1 MIRQW
6 NRFVE
11 DPACDQHSTERYAS
25 RSHADGAVCQQRA
38 NLRSCSRSR
47 GPGEAPAI
55 ATATNTVSDAL
66 KRMEYPEEKRLEIA
80 FPVQETLAN
89 AAVQWL
95 EICRS
100 LSEKL

>member
-11 DPACDQHSTERYAS
+11 DPACDQLSTERYAQGHM
-25 RSHADGAVCQQRA
+25 RMELFACRA
-38 NLRSCSRSR
+38 NLRSCSISR

-66 KRMEYPEEKRLEIA
+66 KRMAYPERKATGDCFGRPGDASE
-80 FPVQETLAN
+80 
-89 AAVQWL
+89 
-95 EICRS
+95 RS
-100 LSEKL
+100 RAMARNLSFSE